1 MAIRVSAQMKCLLEA
16 LGEAARVRIIG
27 IKLTAVSM
35 PSITLIVNGVEHKTE
50 CASGESLLSVLR
62 NRLGL
67 TGTKYGCGEGQCG
80 ACTVLVR
87 GKATRSCRTPADS
100 VAGQKI
106 LTIEGLAATGH
117 IHPLQQAF
125 LDEEAFQCGYCT
137 SGMIMSA
144 YSVLLAHPHPSAE
157 EIIQYMDGN
166 VCRCGT
172 YPRIMAAI
180 RRAAQG
186 AKKP

>member
-1 MAIRVSAQMKCLLEA
+1 
-16 LGEAARVRIIG
+16 
-27 IKLTAVSM
+27 M
-35 PSITLIVNGVEHKTE
+35 PSITLIVNGAEHKTE
-50 CASGESLLSVLR
+50 CVSGESLLSVLR

-80 ACTVLVR
+80 ACTVLLQ
-87 GKATRSCRTPADS
+87 GKATRSCRTPAES

-106 LTIEGLAATGH
+106 VTIEGLAANGH
-117 IHPLQQAF
+117 LHPLQQAF
-125 LDEEAFQCGYCT
+125 LDEEALQCGYCT

-144 YSVLLAHPHPSAE
+144 YSVLLAHPHPSDD

-180 RRAAQG
+180 RRSAQG